1 MSLHGKQPIMF
12 VTNEKFT
19 NIEIWKTC
27 FSYYDPDRLTKFE
40 DFPNEISGDIN
51 IYDLFDIS

>member
-1 MSLHGKQPIMF
+1 MF
-12 VTNEKFT
+12 VTNEKFM

-40 DFPNEISGDIN
+40 DFPNETSGDIN